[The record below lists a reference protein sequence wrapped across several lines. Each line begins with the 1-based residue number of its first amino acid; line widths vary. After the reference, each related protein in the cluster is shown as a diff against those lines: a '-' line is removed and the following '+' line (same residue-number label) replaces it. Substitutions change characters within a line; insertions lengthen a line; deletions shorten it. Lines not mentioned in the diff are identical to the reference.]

1 MTESEAAA
9 DTSEERPPENR
20 GWLHWLIVLTVF
32 SITGSMAVW
41 LSRLILHDLLG
52 LEGSFWGGPWT
63 YTLTY
68 LALIPPCYS
77 TMLAI
82 VGTLFGKGPYFR
94 KRVVK
99 MWSRLLPQR
108 LRQRLLARVQ

>member
-1 MTESEAAA
+1 MSENKVAA
-9 DTSEERPPENR
+9 DAGSAAPQENR
-20 GWLHWLIVLTVF
+20 GWLHWLIVLAVF
-32 SITGSMAVW
+32 SITGSLAVW
-41 LSRLILHDLLG
+41 LSKLILQDLLG
-52 LEGSFWGGPWT
+52 LEGSFWAGPWT

-82 VGTLFGKGPYFR
+82 VGTLLGKGPYFR

-99 MWSRLLPQR
+99 MWSRLLPR
-108 LRQRLLARVQ
+108 HLRQRVLAWVD

>member
-1 MTESEAAA
+1 MTDS
-9 DTSEERPPENR
+9 PPATEGKPEPR

-52 LEGSFWGGPWT
+52 LEGSFWHGPWS

-82 VGTLFGKGPYFR
+82 IGTALGKGPYFR
-94 KRVVK
+94 KRVVN
-99 MWSRLLPQR
+99 MWSRLLPRR
-108 LRQRLLARVQ
+108 LRERVLALVD